1 MKSTPVQ
8 REVCSTYAGYKKHRK
23 HNEEICGPCRLAMNV
38 YRREYHKRKPEKNA
52 KYQKNYRSKPEVQEA
67 IKQYHKNYH
76 KNYRRIKTP
85 EQIAAQAERLAR
97 AEQRKQEKREISAR
111 FAIVKQEREK
121 RRKEQELRKLTKLLK
136 AKLKAL
142 LEQEQKLAYQQK
154 LSNAAKK
161 RQDRILRIQR
171 KKKAALLK
179 KLSIAEKRKARIL
192 LWEQRKNQHGV
203 TVGDYDRCRK
213 LNGSACGLCRAKAAE
228 YVRSKKNEPRYKEH
242 RRHHNRI
249 RDKRVR
255 ANGFEYYTTDDVLAK
270 WGYNC
275 HICNDPIDFKAPRQ
289 CGDPGWELGLHLDHV
304 IPIARGGP
312 DTLANVKP
320 AHAKCNVIVKRDLI
334 L

>member
-23 HNEEICGPCRLAMNV
+23 HNEEICGPCRVAMNT
-38 YRREYHKRKPEKNA
+38 YRREYYKRKPEKNVQ
-52 KYQKNYRSKPEVQEA
+52 YQKNYRSKPEVKEA
-67 IKQYHKNYH
+67 IKQYHKNY
-76 KNYRRIKTP
+76 KRIKTP
-85 EQIAAQAERLAR
+85 EQIAAQVERLAR
-97 AEQRKQEKREISAR
+97 AERRKQEKKEISAR
-111 FAIVKQEREK
+111 FALVKQEREK
-121 RRKEQELRKLTKLLK
+121 RRKERELRKLTKLLK
-136 AKLKAL
+136 ARLKAL
-142 LEQEQKLAYQQK
+142 LEQERKLAYQQK
-154 LSNAAKK
+154 LANAAKK
-161 RQDRILRIQR
+161 RQEHSLRVQQ
-171 KKKAALLK
+171 KKEAVLLK

-203 TVGDYDRCRK
+203 MIGDYDRCRK
-213 LNGSACGLCRAKAAE
+213 LNGSACDVCRAKAAE
-228 YVRSKKNEPRYKEH
+228 YARSKKKDPRYKEH
-242 RRHHNRI
+242 RRRHNRR

-255 ANGFEYYTTDDVLAK
+255 ANGFDYYTTDDVLAK

-289 CGDPGWELGLHLDHV
+289 CGEPGWELGLHLDHV
-304 IPIARGGP
+304 IPIAKGGP